1 MNIFDEHFIDSSLR
15 IGKSVKGGYGVFAVV
30 EIDVDVVVEYSP
42 YNGGV
47 KYSSWGVVPNELR
60 QIVYSYPI
68 GSDNYVIGLGYLSL
82 YNHDDNNNCIWST
95 NEGGIYV
102 YTRRKVSVGEE
113 LCINY
118 GEGYW
123 KNGWKKV

>member
-1 MNIFDEHFIDSSLR
+1 MNVFDEHFIDGSLR

-30 EIDVDVVVEYSP
+30 DIDVDVVVEYSP
-42 YNGGV
+42 YNRGV